1 MNRKRLLLIGALSLI
16 LATFVSM
23 VVYRLLNVA
32 VNAANRPSESVVVAA
47 VDIPPGA
54 RIDDKDI
61 RVVRVPA
68 ADVPEGVFHSIA
80 DVAGRGVVIPM
91 ARNEPVLLSKL
102 APEQAG
108 AGLPALIPNGMRAVS
123 VKVNDVISVAGFV
136 VPGSH
141 VDVLLTGNPSRDN
154 DPATITTTTVLED
167 VQVLAA
173 GQQLQ
178 KNREGQPQSVP
189 IITLL
194 VSPQDAQKLALASS
208 EGRIQLSLRNPMD
221 GKQMTVS
228 ALRNRSL
235 YQLPEPKP
243 PEKKVAR
250 QRKAIVDPVPTA
262 TYQVEVIRGDKKD
275 VTQFK
280 DEDQPSPGL
289 DR

>member
-1 MNRKRLLLIGALSLI
+1 
-16 LATFVSM
+16 
-23 VVYRLLNVA
+23 
-32 VNAANRPSESVVVAA
+32 
-47 VDIPPGA
+47 
-54 RIDDKDI
+54 
-61 RVVRVPA
+61 
-68 ADVPEGVFHSIA
+68 
-80 DVAGRGVVIPM
+80 
-91 ARNEPVLLSKL
+91 
-102 APEQAG
+102 
-108 AGLPALIPNGMRAVS
+108 MRAVS

-189 IITLL
+189 IIPLL

-243 PEKKVAR
+243 PERKVAR